1 MLFIKITDNG
11 PGIPSNLLEDI
22 FIPFLQLKRMEQV
35 LGLAYLNKLYVCM
48 VVNYL

>member
-1 MLFIKITDNG
+1 MDRVFHPIYLKIFLF
-11 PGIPSNLLEDI
+11 L
-22 FIPFLQLKRMEQV
+22 FLQLKRMEQV